1 MIDIAI
7 TRRVHYAWVV
17 LAASVAT
24 VFAALGLAR
33 FGYTMILPEM
43 RQGLQFSYT
52 QMGALAT
59 GNFVG
64 YLVFALLGGYLAS
77 RFGPRVVITFS
88 LLFAGAAML
97 LTGMASGFAV
107 ALAGR
112 TLTGLGSGGS
122 NVPVMG
128 LISAW
133 FGRRLRGMAAGIA
146 VGGSGIG
153 MVATGWL
160 VPRIMAGFPDSGWR
174 ISWYVLGSIV
184 VLLGVAAWLLLRD
197 RPAALGL
204 RALGDDGPVE
214 SRSVQS
220 VERQERIP
228 VRALYTSPLL
238 AQLGL
243 IYAAFGFSYII
254 YATFFA
260 AYLTEERGLSPTQAG
275 AMWSLVGVLAIFCG
289 FMWGSLSDRIGRRVG
304 LALVFAL
311 EGIAILLMALWT
323 APVGYLVSA
332 FLFGSTALAIPAIMA
347 AACGDFVGPRLA
359 PAALGAITLVFGI
372 GQSVGPSVGGWLA
385 DQSGSFA
392 AAFVVA
398 AVAALLGSAGAAA
411 LRRQEVVLE
420 PGT

>member
-1 MIDIAI
+1 M
-7 TRRVHYAWVV
+7 TVKTTTSRRLHYAWVI
-17 LAASVAT
+17 LTAAVAT
-24 VFAALGLAR
+24 VFASLGLGR
-33 FGYTMILPEM
+33 FGYTMILPNM

-77 RFGPRVVITFS
+77 RFGPRVVIAIS
-88 LLFAGAAML
+88 LVFAGAAML
-97 LTGMASGFAV
+97 LTGLASGFAV
-107 ALAGR
+107 ALIGR

-153 MVATGWL
+153 LMATGWL
-160 VPRIMAGFPDSGWR
+160 VPRIMASSPESGWR
-174 ISWYVLGSIV
+174 ISWYVLGGIV
-184 VLLGVAAWLLLRD
+184 VLFGVAGWLILRD
-197 RPAALGL
+197 RPAAMGL
-204 RALGDDGPVE
+204 RAIGDDGPVQAGSSDPE
-214 SRSVQS
+214 PEHPPLRKM
-220 VERQERIP
+220 
-228 VRALYTSPLL
+228 YTSPLL
-238 AQLGL
+238 IQLGL

-260 AYLTEERGLSPTQAG
+260 AYLTEERGLSGSQAG

-289 FMWGSLSDRIGRRVG
+289 FVWGALSDRIGRRAG

-311 EGIAILLMALWT
+311 EGVAILLLALWT
-323 APVGYLVSA
+323 APVGYTVSA
-332 FLFGSTALAIPAIMA
+332 FLFGFSAFAIPAIMA
-347 AACGDFVGPRLA
+347 AACGDFVGPRMA

-372 GQSVGPSVGGWLA
+372 GQSIGPSVGGWLA

-392 AAFVVA
+392 IAFLVAA
-398 AVAALLGSAGAAA
+398 AVAFLGSAGAVA
-411 LRRQEVVLE
+411 LRQQEVTL
-420 PGT
+420 

>member
-1 MIDIAI
+1 M
-7 TRRVHYAWVV
+7 TVETTTSRRLHYAWVILV
-17 LAASVAT
+17 AAVAT
-24 VFAALGLAR
+24 VFASLGLGR
-33 FGYTMILPEM
+33 FGYTMILPNM

-77 RFGPRVVITFS
+77 RFGPRVVIAIS
-88 LLFAGAAML
+88 LVFAGAAML
-97 LTGMASGFAV
+97 LTGLASGFAV
-107 ALAGR
+107 ALIGR

-153 MVATGWL
+153 LMATGWL
-160 VPRIMAGFPDSGWR
+160 VPRIMASSPESGWR
-174 ISWYVLGSIV
+174 ISWYVLGGIV
-184 VLLGVAAWLLLRD
+184 VLFGVAAWLILRD
-197 RPAALGL
+197 RPAAMGL
-204 RALGDDGPVE
+204 RAIGDDGPVQAGSSDPE
-214 SRSVQS
+214 PEHPPLRKM
-220 VERQERIP
+220 
-228 VRALYTSPLL
+228 YTSPLL
-238 AQLGL
+238 IQLGL

-260 AYLTEERGLSPTQAG
+260 AYLTEERGLSGSQAG

-289 FMWGSLSDRIGRRVG
+289 FVWGALSDRIGRRAG

-311 EGIAILLMALWT
+311 EGVAILLLALWT
-323 APVGYLVSA
+323 APVGYTVSA
-332 FLFGSTALAIPAIMA
+332 FLFGFSAFAIPAIMA
-347 AACGDFVGPRLA
+347 AACGDFVGPRMA

-372 GQSVGPSVGGWLA
+372 GQSIGPSVGGWLA

-392 AAFVVA
+392 TAFVVA
-398 AVAALLGSAGAAA
+398 AVAAFLGSAGAVA
-411 LRRQEVVLE
+411 LRQQEVWL
-420 PGT
+420 

>member
-1 MIDIAI
+1 MTVDTYAP
-7 TRRVHYAWVV
+7 RRLHYAWIV

-24 VFAALGLAR
+24 VFASLGLAR
-33 FGYTMILPEM
+33 FGYTMILPNM

-77 RFGPRVVITFS
+77 RFGPRVVIAAS
-88 LLFAGAAML
+88 LVFAGAAML
-97 LTGMASGFAV
+97 LTGLASGFAV
-107 ALAGR
+107 ALIGR

-133 FGRRLRGMAAGIA
+133 FGRRLRGLAAGIA
-146 VGGSGIG
+146 VGGSGVG

-160 VPRIMAGFPDSGWR
+160 VPRVMASSPEAGWR
-174 ISWYVLGSIV
+174 ISWYVLGGIV
-184 VLLGVAAWLLLRD
+184 VALGVAAWFILRD
-197 RPAALGL
+197 RPAEMGL
-204 RALGDDGPVE
+204 RELGADDPDASDPPDLE
-214 SRSVQS
+214 PKH
-220 VERQERIP
+220 IP
-228 VRALYTSPLL
+228 VRKLYTSPLL
-238 AQLGL
+238 VQLGL

-260 AYLTEERGLSPTQAG
+260 AYLTEERGLSATQAG
-275 AMWSLVGVLAIFCG
+275 GMWSLVGILAIVCG
-289 FMWGSLSDRIGRRVG
+289 FVWGALSDRVGRRAG

-311 EGIAILLMALWT
+311 EGVAILLLALWT
-323 APVGYLVSA
+323 APIGYTVSA
-332 FLFGSTALAIPAIMA
+332 FLFGFTAFAIPAIMA

-372 GQSVGPSVGGWLA
+372 GQSIGPSVGGWLA

-392 AAFVVA
+392 IAFVVA
-398 AVAALLGSAGAAA
+398 AVVAFMGSAGTIM
-411 LRRQEVVLE
+411 LRQREVKL
-420 PGT
+420 